1 MTNLWNVHAYDPLNA
16 KNCDIIQVFQ
26 FCLWTLSE
34 IKYYIYVQI
43 HPHTHQAH
51 SKYDHKPAETL
62 VNLKCGYW
70 S

>member
-1 MTNLWNVHAYDPLNA
+1 MRWEMTNLWNVHAYDPLNA

-43 HPHTHQAH
+43 HPDTHTRLIA
-51 SKYDHKPAETL
+51 STTT
-62 VNLKCGYW
+62 NLQRP
-70 S
+70 